1 MRLRFLFIFLIA
13 VSAQAAPM
21 FRVIKIVDPTTIIVE
36 REGVRSEVHL
46 AGIEITDRNNAF
58 ASLSWTLA
66 SSWVMIEDGRVYRSP
81 DALFV
86 NEELVRKGFA
96 RWSESAVPS
105 PRVAA
110 VYLGEL
116 DLGVRPKSEKPAK
129 AVKSAT
135 QPERRA
141 KAARPPRARLRA
153 SPARKAPAP
162 LP

>member
-1 MRLRFLFIFLIA
+1 
-13 VSAQAAPM
+13 M
-21 FRVIKIVDPTTIIVE
+21 FRVVKVVDATTVIVE

-96 RWSESAVPS
+96 RWSESAVPG
-105 PRVAA
+105 PRVAT

-116 DLGVRPKSEKPAK
+116 DLGLRPKDEKPAK
-129 AVKSAT
+129 SVRSVT
-135 QPERRA
+135 QPARRA
-141 KAARPPRARLRA
+141 RAGRPLRARLRA
-153 SPARKAPAP
+153 TPRKATAP
-162 LP
+162 PL

>member
-1 MRLRFLFIFLIA
+1 
-13 VSAQAAPM
+13 M
-21 FRVIKIVDPTTIIVE
+21 FKVIKVVDPATIIVE
-36 REGVRSEVHL
+36 REGVRSEVRL

-105 PRVAA
+105 PRVAT

-116 DLGVRPKSEKPAK
+116 DLGLRPKDDKPKAAK
-129 AVKSAT
+129 TVT
-135 QPERRA
+135 QPA
-141 KAARPPRARLRA
+141 RARVTRMSRALLRA
-153 SPARKAPAP
+153 SPRKAQ
-162 LP
+162 

>member
-1 MRLRFLFIFLIA
+1 MRLRFVFIFLIA
-13 VSAQAAPM
+13 VSVQAAPM
-21 FRVIKIVDPTTIIVE
+21 FRVVKIVDPATIIVE
-36 REGVRSEVHL
+36 RDGVRSEVRL

-58 ASLSWTLA
+58 ASLTWTLA

-105 PRVAA
+105 PRVAT

-116 DLGVRPKSEKPAK
+116 DLGVRPKDQKPAK
-129 AVKSAT
+129 AAGTVT
-135 QPERRA
+135 QPARRA
-141 KAARPPRARLRA
+141 RVTRLSRALLRA
-153 SPARKAPAP
+153 SPRKAQ
-162 LP
+162 

>member
-1 MRLRFLFIFLIA
+1 MRLRFVFIFLIA
-13 VSAQAAPM
+13 VSVQAAPM
-21 FRVIKIVDPTTIIVE
+21 FRVVKVVDPATIIVE
-36 REGVRSEVHL
+36 REGVRSEVRL

-105 PRVAA
+105 PRVAT

-116 DLGVRPKSEKPAK
+116 DLGLRPKDEKSAKPAGT
-129 AVKSAT
+129 AT
-135 QPERRA
+135 RPERRTR
-141 KAARPPRARLRA
+141 AARPLRARLRA
-153 SPARKAPAP
+153 TPGRKAPAP